1 MSSIARGEVA
11 QSDARLPSEVWALI
25 SANAVVALGYGVI
38 APVLPQLARHFGVSI
53 GAATFII
60 TAFAIMRLVAAP
72 PAGILIQRLGERYV
86 YVSGLLIVAVS
97 TAACAFAHT
106 YWQLLVYRAL
116 GGLGST
122 MFFIAALGLMIRISP
137 PHARGQVAGL
147 FSGAFLIGSV
157 VGPVLGSLTAGFGL
171 HAPFVIYGVLLLVAA
186 SVVFI
191 SLRRS
196 PLAGPAPRDELS
208 VTVRVALR
216 HRAFRAA
223 LLSNFA
229 TGWSLFG
236 LRFAL
241 VPLFVEEVLD
251 RQPRNVAG
259 IALAAFAIGNVL
271 VVVPSGRLSDRVGR
285 RPLLITGL
293 VLAGLATAALGEAPS
308 LPLFYGGALI
318 AGIATGLFGAP
329 QQAAVADVIGRA
341 RGGGAIATYQMM
353 SDVGSIVGSFGV
365 GLIAQQLSYGW
376 SFAVSGAILLL
387 AAVGWMLAPE
397 TRDRRDGED
406 GTPARPLGPEAAEL
420 P

>member
-25 SANAVVALGYGVI
+25 SANAVVALGYGLI

-137 PHARGQVAGL
+137 PNARGQVAGL

-186 SVVFI
+186 AVVFI

-196 PLAGPAPRDELS
+196 SLAGPAPRDELS

-216 HRAFRAA
+216 HRAYRAA

-271 VVVPSGRLSDRVGR
+271 VVVPSGRLSDRIGR

-365 GLIAQQLSYGW
+365 GLIAQQLSYVW

-397 TRDRRDGED
+397 TRDRRAGED
-406 GTPARPLGPEAAEL
+406 ETPARPLGPEAADL

>member
-25 SANAVVALGYGVI
+25 SANAVVALGYGLI

-137 PHARGQVAGL
+137 PNARGQVAGL

-171 HAPFVIYGVLLLVAA
+171 HAPFVIYGVLLLVA
-186 SVVFI
+186 
-191 SLRRS
+191 
-196 PLAGPAPRDELS
+196 DE
-208 VTVRVALR
+208 
-216 HRAFRAA
+216 
-223 LLSNFA
+223 
-229 TGWSLFG
+229 
-236 LRFAL
+236 
-241 VPLFVEEVLD
+241 VE
-251 RQPRNVAG
+251 
-259 IALAAFAIGNVL
+259 
-271 VVVPSGRLSDRVGR
+271 
-285 RPLLITGL
+285 
-293 VLAGLATAALGEAPS
+293 
-308 LPLFYGGALI
+308 
-318 AGIATGLFGAP
+318 
-329 QQAAVADVIGRA
+329 ADSQI
-341 RGGGAIATYQMM
+341 
-353 SDVGSIVGSFGV
+353 
-365 GLIAQQLSYGW
+365 
-376 SFAVSGAILLL
+376 
-387 AAVGWMLAPE
+387 
-397 TRDRRDGED
+397 
-406 GTPARPLGPEAAEL
+406 
-420 P
+420 

>member
-25 SANAVVALGYGVI
+25 SANAVVALGYGLI

-137 PHARGQVAGL
+137 PNARGQVAGL

-196 PLAGPAPRDELS
+196 SLAGPAPRDELS

-216 HRAFRAA
+216 HRAYRAA

-271 VVVPSGRLSDRVGR
+271 VVVPSGRLSDRIGR

-397 TRDRRDGED
+397 TRDRRAGED
-406 GTPARPLGPEAAEL
+406 ETPARPLGPEAAEL

>member
-25 SANAVVALGYGVI
+25 SANAVVALGYGLI

-137 PHARGQVAGL
+137 PNARGQVAGL

-157 VGPVLGSLTAGFGL
+157 IGPVLGSLTAGFGL

-196 PLAGPAPRDELS
+196 SLAGPAPRDELS

-216 HRAFRAA
+216 HRAYRAA

-271 VVVPSGRLSDRVGR
+271 VVVPSGRLSDRIGR

-365 GLIAQQLSYGW
+365 GLIAQQLSYVW

-397 TRDRRDGED
+397 TRDRRAGED
-406 GTPARPLGPEAAEL
+406 ETPARPLGPEAAEL